1 MKQQINNDNTSIRY
15 KTPSTTV
22 IAKDSD
28 MVKPQPY
35 MVPFLKSTFRFT
47 KWGSLFD
54 MKGVEDEIKRRTND
68 SNDFNNVDETSKMK
82 SGPSSCFY
90 I

>member
-1 MKQQINNDNTSIRY
+1 
-15 KTPSTTV
+15 
-22 IAKDSD
+22 

-54 MKGVEDEIKRRTND
+54 MKGVEGEIKRRTND
-68 SNDFNNVDETSKMK
+68 SNDFNNLEETSKIK
-82 SGPSSCFY
+82 SGPSSNPIRTPIGWLGTDFTR
-90 I
+90 